1 MAKYRLKCLRTTEI
15 PKKLSEN
22 REKTDKKV
30 QKS

>member
-15 PKKLSEN
+15 PTQLSEN